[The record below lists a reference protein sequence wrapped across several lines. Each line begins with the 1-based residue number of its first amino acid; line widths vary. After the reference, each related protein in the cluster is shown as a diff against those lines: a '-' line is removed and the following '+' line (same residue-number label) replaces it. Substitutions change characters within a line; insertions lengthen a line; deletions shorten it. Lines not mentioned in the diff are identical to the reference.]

1 MDNVYKHNFSK
12 EQLKGILRE
21 LTRQLGEMERN
32 DEDKNEIRNKML
44 DIDHYERMWYEVA
57 TWDEYLA
64 FDEELSEIR
73 G

>member
-1 MDNVYKHNFSK
+1 MYKHNFSK